1 MRSRILFVSGHPD
14 DARRL
19 SRMLHSLPITV
30 DHVETLQQAR
40 AKLQQDDYGV
50 ILTEA
55 ALPDGNWPDALH
67 MARKS
72 QQELEVIVTD
82 PHADARFWAEALN
95 LGAYDL
101 LAQPFYEPEV
111 RRILYNA
118 CSRVGRRA
126 MGAAAGSGGPLAA

>member
-14 DARRL
+14 DARHL
-19 SRMLHSLPITV
+19 SRMLHSLPLTV
-30 DHVETLQQAR
+30 DYVGTLQQAR
-40 AKLQQDDYGV
+40 VKLQQDDYGV

-67 MARKS
+67 LAR
-72 QQELEVIVTD
+72 QHQLELEVIVTD
-82 PHADARFWAEALN
+82 PHADARFWSEVLN
-95 LGAYDL
+95 MGGYDM

-118 CSRVGRRA
+118 CSHGSRA
-126 MGAAAGSGGPLAA
+126 TAAV

>member
-19 SRMLHSLPITV
+19 ASMLQALPLVMEQVGTL
-30 DHVETLQQAR
+30 EQARNQLQQG
-40 AKLQQDDYGV
+40 DYEI

-55 ALPDGNWPDALH
+55 ILPDGDWLGALH
-67 MARKS
+67 LAREHPG
-72 QQELEVIVTD
+72 ELKVIVTD
-82 PHADARFWAEALN
+82 PQADARFWAEVLN

-101 LAQPFYEPEV
+101 LTQPFYEPEV

-118 CSRVGRRA
+118 CTRQPNQTASATV
-126 MGAAAGSGGPLAA
+126 

>member
-1 MRSRILFVSGHPD
+1 MRSRILFISGRPD

-19 SRMLHSLPITV
+19 CEMLHALPLQ
-30 DHVETLQQAR
+30 VEHASSIKQAATCLQQENY
-40 AKLQQDDYGV
+40 DV

-55 ALPDGNWPDALH
+55 SLPDGGWMDVLH
-67 MARKS
+67 LVR
-72 QQELEVIVTD
+72 ECPREPEVIVTD
-82 PHADARFWAEALN
+82 PQADARFWAEALN

-118 CSRVGRRA
+118 CTRPPTR
-126 MGAAAGSGGPLAA
+126 PLTLTAT

>member
-19 SRMLHSLPITV
+19 TRMLHSLPLTV
-30 DHVETLQQAR
+30 DHVETLQQAH

-55 ALPDGNWPDALH
+55 ALPDGKWLDALH
-67 MARKS
+67 LAR
-72 QQELEVIVTD
+72 QCPQEPEVIVTD
-82 PHADARFWAEALN
+82 PQADARFWSEALN

-101 LAQPFYEPEV
+101 LTQPFYEPEV

-118 CSRVGRRA
+118 CSHEEQRT
-126 MGAAAGSGGPLAA
+126 MTAGSVNY

>member
-1 MRSRILFVSGHPD
+1 MRSRVLFVSGHPD

-30 DHVETLQQAR
+30 DHVETLQQAH

-55 ALPDGNWPDALH
+55 ALPDGTWPDALH
-67 MARKS
+67 LARQCS
-72 QQELEVIVTD
+72 QEPEVIVTD
-82 PHADARFWAEALN
+82 PQADARFWAEALN

-118 CSRVGRRA
+118 CSRIGQKV
-126 MGAAAGSGGPLAA
+126 MTAASAVSY

>member
-19 SRMLHSLPITV
+19 SRMLHSLPLTV
-30 DHVETLQQAR
+30 DHVESLHQAR

-55 ALPDGNWPDALH
+55 ALPDGNWLDAIHL
-67 MARKS
+67 AR
-72 QQELEVIVTD
+72 QYPQALEVIVTD
-82 PHADARFWAEALN
+82 PQADARFWAEVLN

-118 CSRVGRRA
+118 CSRTGYQV
-126 MGAAAGSGGPLAA
+126 MAAG

>member
-19 SRMLHSLPITV
+19 SRMLHSLPLAV

-40 AKLQQDDYGV
+40 VKLQQEDYCV

-55 ALPDGNWPDALH
+55 ALPDGGWLDALH
-67 MARKS
+67 LARQCPQALK
-72 QQELEVIVTD
+72 LIVTD
-82 PHADARFWAEALN
+82 PQADARFWAEVLN

-111 RRILYNA
+111 QRILSNA
-118 CSRVGRRA
+118 CARA
-126 MGAAAGSGGPLAA
+126 SAHAVAAE

>member
-1 MRSRILFVSGHPD
+1 MRSRILFISGRED

-19 SRMLHSLPITV
+19 SQMLQSLPLV
-30 DHVETLQQAR
+30 LSHVKSLQQAR
-40 AKLQQDDYGV
+40 AKLNEEDFDL

-55 ALPDGNWPDALH
+55 SLPDGKWLDVLH
-67 MARKS
+67 LARECP
-72 QQELEVIVTD
+72 QELEIIVTD
-82 PHADARFWAEALN
+82 PQADARFWAEALN

-118 CSRVGRRA
+118 CSRPSTQA
-126 MGAAAGSGGPLAA
+126 LPASAL

>member
-1 MRSRILFVSGHPD
+1 MRSRILFLSGHPD

-19 SRMLHSLPITV
+19 SCMLQSLPLQV

-40 AKLQQDDYGV
+40 NQLQQDDYGV

-55 ALPDGNWPDALH
+55 SLSDGKWLDVIRLVREYP
-67 MARKS
+67 
-72 QQELEVIVTD
+72 QEMEVIVTD
-82 PHADARFWAEALN
+82 PQADGRLWAEALN

-111 RRILYNA
+111 RRILSNA
-118 CSRVGRRA
+118 CSRTGVRVMTAR
-126 MGAAAGSGGPLAA
+126 